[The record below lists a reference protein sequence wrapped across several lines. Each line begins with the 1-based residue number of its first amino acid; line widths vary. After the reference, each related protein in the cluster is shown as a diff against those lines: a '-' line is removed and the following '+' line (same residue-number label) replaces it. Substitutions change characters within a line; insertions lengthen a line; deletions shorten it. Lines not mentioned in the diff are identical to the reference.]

1 MRILWAYLGSALAM
15 GVLDAIWLT
24 QAGPRLYRPA
34 IGELL
39 APKPDMRAAIAFYL
53 IYVAGIVF
61 LAVAPALRDGSM
73 MRATVAGAALGLVA
87 YATYD
92 LTNQATLR
100 VWPLHVTLIDIAWGT
115 ALTAIAAA
123 SGYWLANRLGA

>member
-1 MRILWAYLGSALAM
+1 MRYLLAYLGA
-15 GVLDAIWLT
+15 GVVMAILDAIWLT
-24 QAGPRLYRPA
+24 TVGPRLYRPA

-39 APKPDMRAAIAFYL
+39 APNPNLRVAVVFYL

-61 LAVAPALRDGSM
+61 LAVMPALRDGSPL
-73 MRATVAGAALGLVA
+73 RALTSGAVLGLVA

-100 VWPLHVTLIDIAWGT
+100 VWPTHVTLIDMGWG
-115 ALTAIAAA
+115 AVLTAAA
-123 SGYWLANRLGA
+123 SLGGYWVARRFG